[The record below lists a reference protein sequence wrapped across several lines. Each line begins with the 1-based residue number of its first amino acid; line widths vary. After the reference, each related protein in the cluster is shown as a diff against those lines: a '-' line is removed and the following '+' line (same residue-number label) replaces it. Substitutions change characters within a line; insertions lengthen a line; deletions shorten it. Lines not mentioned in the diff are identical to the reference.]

1 MKKTNK
7 TALVLLLAS
16 LILSASCGNT
26 DSGKPSGTESNDGG
40 TTVTEEETTEELSP
54 NLEAVDCGGE
64 AFRILTRTTDLYCRQ
79 TDDITAEE
87 INGNVLNDKIYE
99 RNQKIQDKYNTV
111 FEIISYNDVSPKVK
125 TSVTSGDDSYDIV
138 LDGISNTVVYSA
150 NGYLYE
156 LSTFPNLDITAP
168 WWNKKIMSDMSIFDK
183 YYVGI
188 NDMTIQAYYS
198 AGIVYFN
205 KNMAQ
210 EYDIE
215 DPYELVRSGKW
226 TFDKLCE
233 LCRNVSK
240 DLDGDG
246 QLTEKDQYG
255 ITYNNFA
262 WQILYYGINEPFI
275 KKDNDGELYFDSK
288 NEKIINYLQKMF
300 PAAQDDTVTLYSE
313 KYSKLGGNYRIDVCT
328 SAFNEGRAM
337 FWLEAMYGVP
347 QLRDMGNDFGILP
360 TPKYDEKQESYTSF
374 IHTLH
379 GSSMSI
385 PVTVPENRLDVVG
398 RIVEDM
404 AYESSKLVK
413 PAFIE
418 TTIKGK
424 YARDTESAD
433 MIDIV
438 MNGISTD
445 YTLLLNTYGLSID
458 GDMRKFMDK
467 GSTEV
472 TSLFAE
478 KADKWTSILEKYC
491 DNFRD

>member
-7 TALVLLLAS
+7 TVLVLLLAS

-26 DSGKPSGTESNDGG
+26 DSGNPSGGETTDGG
-40 TTVTEEETTEELSP
+40 TTVADDTTSAELSP

-64 AFRILTRTTDLYCRQ
+64 AFRILTRTTDTYCRQ
-79 TDDITAEE
+79 IDDVTADE
-87 INGNVLNDKIYE
+87 INGNVLNDKMYE
-99 RNQKIQDKYNTV
+99 RNQKVQDKYNTV
-111 FEIISYNDVSPKVK
+111 FDIISYDDVGSKVK
-125 TSVTSGDDSYDIV
+125 TAVQSGDDSYDIV
-138 LDGISNTVVYSA
+138 LDAICNAITHSA
-150 NGYLYE
+150 SGFVYE
-156 LSTFPNLDITAP
+156 LSTFPNLDISAP
-168 WWNKKIMSDMSIFDK
+168 WWNNKIMSDMSIFDK

-188 NDMTIQAYYS
+188 NDMTIQAYYT

-210 EYDIE
+210 KYDIE
-215 DPYELVRSGKW
+215 DPYELVRAGKW

-233 LCRNVSK
+233 HGPNVWN

-255 ITYNNFA
+255 ITCNNFA

-275 KKDNDGELYFDSK
+275 KKDKDGELYFDSK
-288 NEKIINYLQKMF
+288 NEKIINYLQKML
-300 PAAQDDTVTLYSE
+300 PSAQDDTVTLYSE
-313 KYSKLGGNYRIDVCT
+313 NYLKLGGNSRIDVCT
-328 SAFNEGRAM
+328 NAFNEGRAM

-347 QLRDMGNDFGILP
+347 SFRDMGNDFGILP

-374 IHTLH
+374 IHTFH
-379 GSSMSI
+379 GSSLSI

-404 AYESSKLVK
+404 AYESSELVR

-418 TTIKGK
+418 RTIKGK

>member
-1 MKKTNK
+1 MF
-7 TALVLLLAS
+7 
-16 LILSASCGNT
+16 
-26 DSGKPSGTESNDGG
+26 D
-40 TTVTEEETTEELSP
+40 
-54 NLEAVDCGGE
+54 
-64 AFRILTRTTDLYCRQ
+64 
-79 TDDITAEE
+79 
-87 INGNVLNDKIYE
+87 
-99 RNQKIQDKYNTV
+99 
-111 FEIISYNDVSPKVK
+111 IISYDDVSPKVK

-275 KKDNDGELYFDSK
+275 KKDNDGELYFD
-288 NEKIINYLQKMF
+288 
-300 PAAQDDTVTLYSE
+300 
-313 KYSKLGGNYRIDVCT
+313 SKLGGNYRIDVCT

>member
-1 MKKTNK
+1 MF
-7 TALVLLLAS
+7 
-16 LILSASCGNT
+16 
-26 DSGKPSGTESNDGG
+26 D
-40 TTVTEEETTEELSP
+40 
-54 NLEAVDCGGE
+54 
-64 AFRILTRTTDLYCRQ
+64 
-79 TDDITAEE
+79 
-87 INGNVLNDKIYE
+87 
-99 RNQKIQDKYNTV
+99 
-111 FEIISYNDVSPKVK
+111 IISYDDVSPKVK
-125 TSVTSGDDSYDIV
+125 TSVTSDDDSYDIV

-300 PAAQDDTVTLYSE
+300 LPRRTTRLRSIPRSIRSSAETTVL
-313 KYSKLGGNYRIDVCT
+313 T
-328 SAFNEGRAM
+328 SARAPSM
-337 FWLEAMYGVP
+337 RGARCSG
-347 QLRDMGNDFGILP
+347 LRLCTGFRSSGIWA
-360 TPKYDEKQESYTSF
+360 TISVFSRRRSTMRSRKAIRRSY
-374 IHTLH
+374 IL
-379 GSSMSI
+379 SMA
-385 PVTVPENRLDVVG
+385 PVCQYR
-398 RIVEDM
+398 
-404 AYESSKLVK
+404 
-413 PAFIE
+413 
-418 TTIKGK
+418 
-424 YARDTESAD
+424 
-433 MIDIV
+433 
-438 MNGISTD
+438 
-445 YTLLLNTYGLSID
+445 
-458 GDMRKFMDK
+458 
-467 GSTEV
+467 
-472 TSLFAE
+472 
-478 KADKWTSILEKYC
+478 
-491 DNFRD
+491 

>member
-64 AFRILTRTTDLYCRQ
+64 AFRILTRTTDSYCRQ

-168 WWNKKIMSDMSIFDK
+168 WWNKKIISDMSIFDK

-360 TPKYDEKQESYTSF
+360 TPKYDEKQ
-374 IHTLH
+374 
-379 GSSMSI
+379 
-385 PVTVPENRLDVVG
+385 
-398 RIVEDM
+398 
-404 AYESSKLVK
+404 
-413 PAFIE
+413 
-418 TTIKGK
+418 
-424 YARDTESAD
+424 
-433 MIDIV
+433 
-438 MNGISTD
+438 
-445 YTLLLNTYGLSID
+445 
-458 GDMRKFMDK
+458 
-467 GSTEV
+467 
-472 TSLFAE
+472 
-478 KADKWTSILEKYC
+478 
-491 DNFRD
+491 